1 MMDENFFKI
10 LERLLD
16 KAYFV
21 KIELTGDY
29 LDEVHELADNF
40 SELNLHELSYDIDYT
55 RDGVGKL
62 KLNYAQVVKN
72 EYGWSY

>member
-1 MMDENFFKI
+1 MDENFLKI

-16 KAYFV
+16 KAYF
-21 KIELTGDY
+21 IEIKLTGDY

-55 RDGVGKL
+55 HGRKPGKL

-72 EYGWSY
+72 EYE

>member
-1 MMDENFFKI
+1 MDEDFLKI

-40 SELNLHELSYDIDYT
+40 SELNLRELSYDIDYT
-55 RDGVGKL
+55 RGGMGKL
-62 KLNYAQVVKN
+62 KIQYAQVIK
-72 EYGWSY
+72 